1 MRWEY
6 LIKTLLI
13 DAKNTLYRHNY
24 TSNLTDPQGNKVSGV
39 FGMLKDV
46 TNQIKIHKPDNVVI
60 AWDVGKSKGRCAI
73 YPEYKA
79 HRKKD
84 DKELLENLAYQAKMA
99 KLIFKHLPVKQLAV
113 QDIEADD
120 IIGFLCKKL
129 QGDKIIFSNDSDFY
143 QLIGNDVK
151 QFVPKQKTTLD
162 LKKIE
167 EKMGFSMKY
176 YPLWKSIVGDSSD
189 NIVGVK
195 GLGAKTATKIIN
207 KEKKKKFTEEQKE
220 IIKRNLKL
228 INIGGVLTRED
239 KMQIAKDYKSESSK
253 RTDTVLLRQM
263 CRRLG
268 FKSILMNFNGVVYV
282 YNELN
287 KKRRE

>member
-1 MRWEY
+1 VPTN
-6 LIKTLLI
+6 TLFI

-24 TSNLTDPQGNKVSGV
+24 TSNLTDPEGNKVSGV

-73 YPEYKA
+73 YPEYKG
-79 HRKKD
+79 HRHQD
-84 DKELLENLAYQAKMA
+84 DKELLENLAYQSKMA
-99 KLIFKHLPVKQLAV
+99 KLIFKHLPVKQISV
-113 QDIEADD
+113 QDVEADD

-143 QLIGNDVK
+143 QLIDSNVK
-151 QFVPKQKTTLD
+151 QFVPKQKMTFD
-162 LKKIE
+162 LEKIE

-195 GLGAKTATKIIN
+195 GWGVKAATDIVN
-207 KEKKKKFTEEQKE
+207 KKKIVKFTEEQKD
-220 IIKRNLKL
+220 IIKLNLRL
-228 INIGGVLTRED
+228 INIGGILTKED
-239 KMQIAKDYKSESSK
+239 KVEIATKYKEESNK
-253 RTDTVLLRQM
+253 MTNTAVLRKM
-263 CRRLG
+263 CMKLG
-268 FKSILMNFNGVVYV
+268 FKSILSNFNGIAYE
-282 YNELN
+282 YSKLN
-287 KKRRE
+287 RENNNRKI